1 MKRIVALALAFALC
15 LPLSGCGSAQQQGST
30 ASAADAQ
37 TGSAQADSVLDEEEA
52 EEPDYSTGT
61 HHAVLT
67 FEGYEDEV
75 EIVVYS
81 DEAPESAEAF
91 CTLAE
96 EGYYDGKTLY
106 LVLDGLYARLGATEQ
121 DDANLV
127 AGEFE
132 EAGYSNS
139 YSLKTGVI
147 ALARAED
154 GESSDASSFIVF
166 LSNMSYLNGKYAAF
180 AEVTDGLDV
189 LEDIAE
195 RAVTPEEAEELAE
208 EEAASAAEEE
218 SAQEADAG
226 TGTQAE
232 EETKAQDEAEP
243 IETNDDGQIVDVA
256 DQPVIEQIRMTD

>member
-1 MKRIVALALAFALC
+1 MKRIVALALTLALC

-30 ASAADAQ
+30 ANAY
-37 TGSAQADSVLDEEEA
+37 SAQAGSSQTDAADDEEKA
-52 EEPDYSTGT
+52 EPDYSTGT

-75 EIVVYS
+75 EIAVYS

-96 EGYYDGKTLY
+96 EGYYDGKTLF
-106 LVLDGLYARLGATEQ
+106 LVLDGLYARLGATDS

-132 EAGYSNS
+132 EAGYAND

-166 LSNMSYLNGKYAAF
+166 LSNMSYLNGQYAAF
-180 AEVTDGLDV
+180 AEVTAGLDV
-189 LEDIAE
+189 LEDIAA

-208 EEAASAAEEE
+208 QEAAQAEEE
-218 SAQEADAG
+218 SAQDADAG
-226 TGTQAE
+226 TGEQAE
-232 EETKAQDEAEP
+232 DETEAQDEAEP

-256 DQPVIEQIRMTD
+256 DQPVIEKIRMTD

>member
-1 MKRIVALALAFALC
+1 MKRIVALALALALC
-15 LPLSGCGSAQQQGST
+15 LPLSGCGSGQQQGST

-37 TGSAQADSVLDEEEA
+37 AGSVQADATAEEEDG
-52 EEPDYSTGT
+52 EPDYSTGT

-75 EIVVYS
+75 EITVYS

-96 EGYYDGKTLY
+96 EGYYDGKTLF

-166 LSNMSYLNGKYAAF
+166 LSNMSYLNGQYAAF
-180 AEVTDGLDV
+180 AEVSSGLDV

-208 EEAASAAEEE
+208 QEAAQAEEE
-218 SAQEADAG
+218 SAQDADAG
-226 TGTQAE
+226 TGEQAE
-232 EETKAQDEAEP
+232 DETEAQDEAEP

-256 DQPVIEQIRMTD
+256 DQPVIEKIRMTD